1 MHTDTFTRLH
11 PATKAIRTFTRHHS
25 TEILTGTGVVGV
37 ISTAYLSAKAALD
50 LDEHCREHTNWSLRD
65 RWANGSKKRTL
76 KDAVPFF
83 SAPVLSGALTIT
95 SIVGA
100 NRVAANQTAV
110 IAGAYALSEKAL
122 DEYRSSVKRSLGEEK
137 VRGVE
142 EKVAQTKL
150 QKDPIQQNF
159 VFLTGNGEDLC
170 YDSISGRYFRSS
182 VEAMR
187 KAENDV
193 NHELFNDTWVSL
205 NRLYDF
211 LGLEHI
217 KLGEELGWS
226 TDNLLQLAFSTQLA
240 TDNTP
245 CVVLNYVVDPKLDP
259 YRY

>member
-1 MHTDTFTRLH
+1 MRINVQ
-11 PATKAIRTFTRHHS
+11 PATKAVRTFTRHHS
-25 TEILTGTGVVGV
+25 TEILTATGVAGV
-37 ISTAYLSAKAALD
+37 ISTSYLSAKAALD
-50 LDEHCREHTNWSLRD
+50 LDEYCRVHKKWSLRD
-65 RWANGSKKRTL
+65 RWRGGSKIGVL

-83 SAPVLSGALTIT
+83 SSPVLSGTLTIT

-122 DEYRSSVKRSLGEEK
+122 EEYRATVKGAVGEEK
-137 VRGVE
+137 A
-142 EKVAQTKL
+142 KTIDDKAAQSRLK
-150 QKDPIQQNF
+150 QDPIQQNF
-159 VFLTGNGEDLC
+159 VFLTGKGDDLC

-182 VEAMR
+182 VESMR
-187 KAENDV
+187 KAENDL

-226 TDNLLQLAFSTQLA
+226 TDNLVQLAYSTQLA

>member
-1 MHTDTFTRLH
+1 MNINIH

-25 TEILTGTGVVGV
+25 TEILTATGVAGV
-37 ISTAYLSAKAALD
+37 ISTSYLSAKAALD
-50 LDEHCREHTNWSLRD
+50 LDEHVRD
-65 RWANGSKKRTL
+65 KYGFSSRKLWAKGSRKKVL
-76 KDAVPFF
+76 EDSVSFF

-137 VRGVE
+137 TKDIEGE
-142 EKVAQTKL
+142 VAQTTLK
-150 QKDPIQQNF
+150 QDPIQQNF
-159 VFLTGNGEDLC
+159 VFLTGGGEDLC

-187 KAENDV
+187 KAENDL

-217 KLGEELGWS
+217 KLGEELGWT
-226 TDNLLQLAFSTQLA
+226 TDNLLQLAYSTQLA